1 MGEAM
6 TTAKTSPDVK
16 DSRLTLEG
24 DEAELWQGYGENR
37 RISMSQAE
45 RAAVLATTDPAL
57 DGLRAKLRDYEAAT
71 AQERD
76 IYILATRL
84 VREGELEFDGDA
96 VISMGSDNGAYVS
109 GWSWVDFTGTPYD
122 IESDHI
128 HFEIVDF
135 VLTRLCAASR
145 DQDAEATR
153 RQLEVPALM
162 TQATFLEVQ
171 KLCEA
176 MELDVAKGQEDPGA
190 IGLDDLDELLDA
202 QPWTMHPDHGCVLK
216 SDVNDLDRVAASRPR
231 ERS

>member
-1 MGEAM
+1 MGEIMGKKMSA
-6 TTAKTSPDVK
+6 PDVGESK
-16 DSRLTLEG
+16 LKLEG
-24 DEAELWQGYGENR
+24 DEADLWRGYGEQR
-37 RISMSQAE
+37 RISMSRAE
-45 RAAVLATTDPAL
+45 MAAVLATTDPAL
-57 DGLRAKLRDYEAAT
+57 DGLRSKLREYEAAT

-96 VISMGSDNGAYVS
+96 VISMGDDNGAYVS